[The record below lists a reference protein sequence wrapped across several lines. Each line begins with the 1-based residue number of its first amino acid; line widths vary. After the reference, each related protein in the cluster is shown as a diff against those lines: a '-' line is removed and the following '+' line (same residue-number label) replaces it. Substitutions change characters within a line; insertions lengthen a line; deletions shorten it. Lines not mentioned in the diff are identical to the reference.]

1 MKVARCFRQRIALT
15 IASLGGLLIAP
26 CLLSCNLIDALAP
39 SFQTS
44 GPASC
49 ATGIEPAPQR
59 DVCAFGQGASPSET
73 IACPDSGPDI
83 PVQHIIVLMQEN
95 RSFDHYLGHLPGHG
109 QDDVDVAPAG
119 TSNPLPPG
127 VTDGSGSTVVPWT
140 HGTSNCFDNPNHSW
154 SGSHQ
159 AWNQGAN
166 DGFVIASGTPNDDE
180 GNDPTGSRAM
190 TYYDDSDLP
199 FYYQLA
205 STFAISDR
213 YFSEVLGPTFPNRLY
228 LYAGSSFGI
237 VGDDIDTDLHRTIFA
252 VLNDRGI
259 SWKVYASEVPAA
271 LLTASFAIDSI
282 GHVAGIDDFA
292 EDARQGQLPAV
303 SWVDPVFLTAAAT
316 LSSEE
321 APADMQVG
329 QQFVYRQV
337 SALMSSPSWA
347 TSAMFI
353 TYDETGGLYDHVPP
367 PAACPPDGTP
377 PSDQADLGGFDR
389 HGFRVPLF
397 VVSPYAR
404 AHFVSHAVHSHT
416 SILRF
421 IETRFGIPA
430 LSARD
435 ANADALLDMF
445 DFASP
450 PFLSPPDLQAPTVD
464 AARLAACS
472 ARYGR

>member
-1 MKVARCFRQRIALT
+1 MKVARCFRQRLALT

-26 CLLSCNLIDALAP
+26 CLLSCNLVDALAP
-39 SFQTS
+39 SFHAT

-49 ATGIEPAPQR
+49 ATCIEPAPQR
-59 DVCAFGQGASPSET
+59 DACAFGQGASPSET

-140 HGTSNCFDNPNHSW
+140 HGTSYCFDNPNHSW

-237 VGDDIDTDLHRTIFA
+237 VGDDIDTDLHRTIFG

-282 GHVAGIDDFA
+282 GQRRRHRRLRRGCAAGSAARGVLGRPGLPDRRGDA
-292 EDARQGQLPAV
+292 ELRRGAGRHAGWPAV
-303 SWVDPVFLTAAAT
+303 RLPSGQRLDVQPQLGD
-316 LSSEE
+316 
-321 APADMQVG
+321 VG
-329 QQFVYRQV
+329 
-337 SALMSSPSWA
+337 
-347 TSAMFI
+347 
-353 TYDETGGLYDHVPP
+353 D
-367 PAACPPDGTP
+367 
-377 PSDQADLGGFDR
+377 
-389 HGFRVPLF
+389 
-397 VVSPYAR
+397 
-404 AHFVSHAVHSHT
+404 VHH
-416 SILRF
+416 LR
-421 IETRFGIPA
+421 
-430 LSARD
+430 
-435 ANADALLDMF
+435 
-445 DFASP
+445 
-450 PFLSPPDLQAPTVD
+450 
-464 AARLAACS
+464 
-472 ARYGR
+472 

>member
-1 MKVARCFRQRIALT
+1 
-15 IASLGGLLIAP
+15 
-26 CLLSCNLIDALAP
+26 
-39 SFQTS
+39 
-44 GPASC
+44 
-49 ATGIEPAPQR
+49 
-59 DVCAFGQGASPSET
+59 
-73 IACPDSGPDI
+73 
-83 PVQHIIVLMQEN
+83 MQEN

-119 TSNPLPPG
+119 TSNPFPPG
-127 VTDGSGSTVVPWT
+127 VTDGSGSTVVPWM
-140 HGTSNCFDNPNHSW
+140 HASSNCFDNPNHSW
-154 SGSHQ
+154 PGSHQ

-166 DGFVIASGTPNDDE
+166 DGFVIASAGSNDGE

-190 TYYDDSDLP
+190 SYYDDTDLP

-237 VGDDIDTDLHRTIFA
+237 VADDIDTDLHRTVFGA
-252 VLNDRGI
+252 LNDRGI

-282 GHVAGIDDFA
+282 GHIAGIDDFA

-316 LSSEE
+316 LTSEE
-321 APADMQVG
+321 SPADMQVG
-329 QQFVYRQV
+329 QQFVYSQV

-353 TYDETGGLYDHVPP
+353 TYDEAGGLYDHVPP
-367 PAACPPDGTP
+367 PAACPPDATP
-377 PSDQADLGGFDR
+377 PSEQPELGGFDR

-397 VVSPYAR
+397 VVSPYAK

-421 IETRFGIPA
+421 IETRFGLPA

-435 ANADALLDMF
+435 ANADAMLDMF
-445 DFASP
+445 DFGNPA
-450 PFLSPPDLQAPTVD
+450 FLSPPDLEAPAVD
-464 AARLAACS
+464 AAQLSACS
-472 ARYGR
+472 AQYGR